1 MSSFHESDYL
11 CSTNHKNVLPSSS
24 MLDDS
29 PLFRMIELDE
39 TVSTNNFLQGYHPL
53 QPVEITLVTAEYQTA
68 GRGQQGN
75 SWESARGENL
85 LFSLLVFPT
94 TLPATQLFVLSEAI
108 ALSIKDTIKH
118 FLDESGQNAD
128 GREVTVKWPNDIYVD
143 DRKIAG
149 ILIENDLQ
157 GGHICR
163 AILGCGV
170 NVNQEAF
177 ASDAP
182 NPVSLRQL
190 LGHETERS
198 FVLNAIVENFARR
211 YADIQKGCY
220 EDIHQDYLSSLYRR
234 EGIYPFHDSKGP
246 FMAEIADVEPTGY
259 LILRETDNS
268 LRRYAFKEVSYS

>member
-1 MSSFHESDYL
+1 
-11 CSTNHKNVLPSSS
+11 

-29 PLFRMIELDE
+29 PFFRMIELDE
-39 TVSTNNFLQGYHPL
+39 TVSTNNFLQGYRPL
-53 QPVEITLVTAEYQTA
+53 QPVELTLVTAEYQTA

-85 LFSLLVFPT
+85 LFSLLVQPT

-108 ALSIKDTIKH
+108 ALSIKDTIKQ
-118 FLDESGQNAD
+118 FLEESGGVVA
-128 GREVTVKWPNDIYVD
+128 GEEVTVKWPNDIYIG

-157 GGHICR
+157 GSHVCR

-198 FVLNAIVENFARR
+198 FVLNAIVENFVRR
-211 YADIQKGCY
+211 YSDIQKGCY

-234 EGIYPFHDSKGP
+234 KGVYPFSDNKGP

-259 LILRETDNS
+259 LILRDTDNG